1 MKELNIKK
9 AKIKNLI
16 GLIDNP
22 EIEDLLFEIVYFLDN
37 EQRHDGVFSAREVSL
52 KTRVRVTE
60 ELLNDLDKLV
70 EKKYLK
76 KLKNLQF
83 EVLKHNWE

>member
-16 GLIDNP
+16 GLIDTP
-22 EIEDLLFEIVYFLDN
+22 ELEDLLFEIVFFLDS
-37 EQRHDGVFSAREVSL
+37 EQRYDGIFSAREVSL
-52 KTRVRVTE
+52 KTRVRVSE
-60 ELLNDLDKLV
+60 DLLADLDTLA
-70 EKKYLK
+70 EKKYIK

-83 EVLKHNWE
+83 EVLKHLWT